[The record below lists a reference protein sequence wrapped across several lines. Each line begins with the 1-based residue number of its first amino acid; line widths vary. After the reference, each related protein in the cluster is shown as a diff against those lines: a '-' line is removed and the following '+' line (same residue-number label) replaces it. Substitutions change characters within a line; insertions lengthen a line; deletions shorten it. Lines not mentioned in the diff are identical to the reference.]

1 MNKINKND
9 YDCDECLKE
18 AIAKQQ
24 LLADLNAYIMWVEY
38 EQWDEAENAAIK
50 CNNILQAFI
59 QENIDNCL
67 IDTEFITSIL
77 EVE

>member
-18 AIAKQQ
+18 AIVKQQ

-38 EQWDEAENAAIK
+38 EDWDEAENAAIN

-59 QENIDNCL
+59 QDNIDNCL
-67 IDTEFITSIL
+67 IDTEYITSIL

>member
-1 MNKINKND
+1 
-9 YDCDECLKE
+9 
-18 AIAKQQ
+18 
-24 LLADLNAYIMWVEY
+24 MWVEY